1 MESKIEEA
9 HRAKAM
15 AEKHFMQKDLLGAK
29 SYGLKAQMLC
39 PELEGMSQMVAT
51 FGVHLAAETKVNGEP
66 DFYSILGMDVTATKS
81 KLKKQ
86 YKKLAVL
93 LHPDKNKTVGADGA
107 FRLVCEAWT
116 FLSDSVNRRSYD
128 QRRNSLA
135 WNNSLAGAYDNRSKS
150 SASYGRLDS
159 FWTVCT
165 SCHVQYE
172 YLRKYVNKRLSCKNC
187 RGVFIAVET
196 GLAPVDVSLPYCT
209 YPCVPE
215 IGHGN
220 HNSGVKYIPT
230 TTGYCAPNGT
240 SGHHTGHRSE
250 YVSPN
255 ISFQGST
262 SGNSV
267 GVFDHNGLSPASF
280 VFYQSDGEAKKTKA
294 NGRDKKL
301 KPTGRMPTNG
311 YTVHN
316 EVLKPRRGRPSK
328 KRKVD
333 LGSTCA
339 NRHEE
344 SSTNFALEAKIA
356 NENERLKATSKL
368 SSPLE
373 TSSKR
378 YSVAPTFDARQ
389 FLIDIARKEIRKKLG
404 EMRMASETAA
414 AEAEKRNVCEPA
426 KVSGSAGSRHRPE
439 AKRTVPMSIT
449 VPDSDFHDF
458 DQDRS
463 EECFK
468 PKQIWAL
475 YDEEDGMPRLY
486 CLIRDVLSVKPFQIY
501 ISYLSSRSDS
511 EFGSVNWLDSG
522 FTKSCGSF
530 RVFNSEMVDQVNI
543 FSHLL
548 RKEKAGRGGCVRIYP
563 RRGDIWAVYR
573 NWSPDWDR
581 TTPNEVRHRYE
592 MVEVLD
598 DYSEELGVW
607 VAPLIKLDR
616 FKTVYQRNPDNNSI
630 RYIQRREMLRFSHQV
645 PSCSLKVEG
654 TDLPGGCWDL
664 DPAAIPDELLAREA
678 EVCNTSSVSQME
690 KPVES
695 SDEQQNP
702 VKPKTLNQVEN
713 FVCTVIDEPRDDH
726 KMCTEE
732 QVLVELPKTAA
743 EHHLQIE
750 SKDPN

>member
-9 HRAKAM
+9 LRAKAT

-29 SYGLKAQMLC
+29 SYGIKAQMLC

-51 FGVHLAAETKVNGEP
+51 FGVYLAAEAKINGEP
-66 DFYSILGMDVTATKS
+66 DFYSILGMDATATKS

-116 FLSDSVNRRSYD
+116 LLSDSVNRRSYD
-128 QRRNSLA
+128 QRRNLFA
-135 WNNSLAGAYDNRSKS
+135 WNNSLAGAYENCSKS
-150 SASYGRLDS
+150 SASRGRLDS

-220 HNSGVKYIPT
+220 QNSGVKYVPT

-240 SGHHTGHRSE
+240 SGHHTGYRSE
-250 YVSPN
+250 HVSPN
-255 ISFQGST
+255 ISFQGSS

-267 GVFDHNGLSPASF
+267 GVFEHNGLSPASF
-280 VFYQSDGEAKKTKA
+280 AFHKSDGEAKKTKA
-294 NGRDKKL
+294 NGRDQKL
-301 KPTGRMPTNG
+301 KPTGHMPSNG
-311 YTVHN
+311 YTVQN
-316 EVLKPRRGRPSK
+316 EELKPRRGRPSK
-328 KRKVD
+328 KRKLD
-333 LGSTCA
+333 SGSTCV
-339 NRHEE
+339 NGHEE
-344 SSTNFALEAKIA
+344 ASTQSAVEPKIA
-356 NENERLKATSKL
+356 NENERSKAASKL
-368 SSPLE
+368 SSALE

-378 YSVAPTFDARQ
+378 YSMDARQ
-389 FLIDIARKEIRKKLG
+389 FLVDIARKEIRKKLE
-404 EMRMASETAA
+404 EMRIASEIEAA
-414 AEAEKRNVCEPA
+414 DAEKRNALEAA
-426 KVSGSAGSRHRPE
+426 KVSGPTGSRDQPE

-486 CLIRDVLSVKPFQIY
+486 CLIRDVLSVRPFQIY

-581 TTPNEVRHRYE
+581 TTPSEVRHKYE

-607 VAPLIKLDR
+607 VAPLIKLDP
-616 FKTVYQRNPDNNSI
+616 FKTVYQKTPDNESI
-630 RYIQRREMLRFSHQV
+630 RYIPRREMLRFSHQV

-654 TDLPGGCWDL
+654 TDLPEGCWDL
-664 DPAAIPDELLAREA
+664 DPAAIPDELLPRES
-678 EVCNTSSVSQME
+678 EVCNTSSVSRME
-690 KPVES
+690 MPIQS
-695 SDEQQNP
+695 TDEQQYQ
-702 VKPKTLNQVEN
+702 VKPEGLNQIEN
-713 FVCTVIDEPRDDH
+713 VVSIVVDEYQDAH

-732 QVLVELPKTAA
+732 QVLVGLAQTVA
-743 EHHLQIE
+743 EQHHQIE
-750 SKDPN
+750 SKPN

>member
-1 MESKIEEA
+1 MESNVEEGL
-9 HRAKAM
+9 RAKAK
-15 AEKHFMQKDLLGAK
+15 AEKHFMQKNLLGAK

-39 PELEGMSQMVAT
+39 PELEGVSQMVAT
-51 FGVHLAAETKVNGEP
+51 FEVYLAAETKINGEP

-93 LHPDKNKTVGADGA
+93 LHPDKNRTVGADGA
-107 FRLVCEAWT
+107 FRLICEAWT
-116 FLSDSVNRRSYD
+116 LLSDSVNRRSYD
-128 QRRNSLA
+128 QRRNSFA
-135 WNNSLAGAYDNRSKS
+135 WNNSLAGTYDNCSKS
-150 SASYGRLDS
+150 SASHGRLDS

-196 GLAPVDVSLPYCT
+196 GLAPMDVSLPYCT

-220 HNSGVKYIPT
+220 HNYGFKYIPT
-230 TTGYCAPNGT
+230 TSGYCAPNGT
-240 SGHHTGHRSE
+240 SGHHTGYRPE

-255 ISFQGST
+255 ISFQGSS

-267 GVFDHNGLSPASF
+267 GDFDHNGLSPASF
-280 VFYQSDGEAKKTKA
+280 VFYQCDGEAKKTKE
-294 NGRDKKL
+294 NGRDKML
-301 KPTGRMPTNG
+301 KSTGHITSNG

-316 EVLKPRRGRPSK
+316 EVLKPSRGRPSK
-328 KRKVD
+328 KRKLD
-333 LGSTCA
+333 LQNTSA
-339 NRHEE
+339 NGHEE
-344 SSTNFALEAKIA
+344 TSTKFALEAKVA

-368 SSPLE
+368 SSTSE

-389 FLIDIARKEIRKKLG
+389 FLIDIARKEILVKLE
-404 EMRMASETAA
+404 EMRVASESSA
-414 AEAEKRNVCEPA
+414 AEAEKRNVTEVA
-426 KVSGSAGSRHRPE
+426 KFADSTGSRYQPE
-439 AKRTVPMSIT
+439 AKRIVSMSIT

-511 EFGSVNWLDSG
+511 EFGSVNWLDAG

-581 TTPNEVRHRYE
+581 ATPNEVRHQYE

-598 DYSEELGVW
+598 DYSEELGIW
-607 VAPLIKLDR
+607 VAPLNKLDL
-616 FKTVYQRNPDNNSI
+616 FKTVYQRNPDNDSI
-630 RYIQRREMLRFSHQV
+630 RYIPRREMLRFSHQV
-645 PSCSLKVEG
+645 PSCSLKVGG
-654 TDLPGGCWDL
+654 TNLPEGCWDL
-664 DPAAIPDELLAREA
+664 DPAAIPDELLPRESD
-678 EVCNTSSVSQME
+678 VCNTLSVSQME
-690 KPVES
+690 KPIES
-695 SDEQQNP
+695 PDEQQYP
-702 VKPKTLNQVEN
+702 VKPKELNQIKNLVS
-713 FVCTVIDEPRDDH
+713 TVTDEPQEAY
-726 KMCTEE
+726 KMCMEE
-732 QVLVELPKTAA
+732 RVLVGGLPQTAP
-743 EHHLQIE
+743 
-750 SKDPN
+750 SN

>member
-1 MESKIEEA
+1 MESNVEEA
-9 HRAKAM
+9 LRAKAT
-15 AEKHFMQKDLLGAK
+15 AEKHFMLKDLLGAK

-51 FGVHLAAETKVNGEP
+51 FGVYLAAETKTNGEP

-116 FLSDSVNRRSYD
+116 LLSDSVNRRSYD
-128 QRRNSLA
+128 QRRNSFA
-135 WNNSLAGAYDNRSKS
+135 RNNSLAGADDNFYKS
-150 SASYGRLDS
+150 SASHGRLDS

-230 TTGYCAPNGT
+230 TSADGALNGT
-240 SGHHTGHRSE
+240 SGHHTGYRPE
-250 YVSPN
+250 FVSPN
-255 ISFQGST
+255 ISFQGS
-262 SGNSV
+262 SSANSV
-267 GVFDHNGLSPASF
+267 SVFDHNGLSPASF

-294 NGRDKKL
+294 NGRDQKL
-301 KPTGRMPTNG
+301 KPTGHMSSKG
-311 YTVHN
+311 YTVDN

-328 KRKVD
+328 KRKLD
-333 LGSTCA
+333 LGSTSV
-339 NRHEE
+339 NGHEE
-344 SSTNFALEAKIA
+344 TSTKFALEAKLA
-356 NENERLKATSKL
+356 NENERLRETSKL
-368 SSPLE
+368 SSTLE

-378 YSVAPTFDARQ
+378 YSVAPAFDLRQ
-389 FLIDIARKEIRKKLG
+389 FLMDVARKEIRVKLD
-404 EMRMASETAA
+404 EMRVASESAA
-414 AEAEKRNVCEPA
+414 AEAEKRNVLEAA
-426 KVSGSAGSRHRPE
+426 KVSGSTGSMHQPE
-439 AKRTVPMSIT
+439 AKRTVSMSIT

-486 CLIRDVLSVKPFQIY
+486 CLIRDVLSLKPFQIY
-501 ISYLSSRSDS
+501 ISYLNSRSDS

-548 RKEKAGRGGCVRIYP
+548 RKRKAGRGGCVRIYP

-573 NWSPDWDR
+573 NWSPFWDR
-581 TTPNEVRHRYE
+581 TTPNEVRHQYE
-592 MVEVLD
+592 MVEVFD

-616 FKTVYQRNPDNNSI
+616 FNTVYQRNPDNDSI
-630 RYIQRREMLRFSHQV
+630 QYIPRREMLRFSHQV
-645 PSCSLKVEG
+645 PSCSLKIEG
-654 TDLPGGCWDL
+654 TDLPEGCWDL
-664 DPAAIPDELLAREA
+664 DSAAIPDELLPRES
-678 EVCNTSSVSQME
+678 EVCNNLSVSQMDM
-690 KPVES
+690 PVER
-695 SDEQQNP
+695 SDEQQYL
-702 VKPKTLNQVEN
+702 VKPKRLNQIEN
-713 FVCTVIDEPRDDH
+713 LVSAVTDEPQEAY
-726 KMCTEE
+726 KMCVEE
-732 QVLVELPKTAA
+732 RLLVGGLPQTVA
-743 EHHLQIE
+743 EHLQI
-750 SKDPN
+750 D

>member
-1 MESKIEEA
+1 MESNIEEA
-9 HRAKAM
+9 LRAKAM
-15 AEKHFMQKDLLGAK
+15 AEKHFMQNDLLGAK

-39 PELEGMSQMVAT
+39 PELDGMSQMVTT
-51 FGVHLAAETKVNGEP
+51 FLVYLAAETKINGEP

-116 FLSDSVNRRSYD
+116 LLSDSVNRRSYD
-128 QRRNSLA
+128 IRRNSFS
-135 WNNSLAGAYDNRSKS
+135 WNNSLAGAYDNCSMS
-150 SASYGRLDS
+150 SASHGRLDS

-196 GLAPVDVSLPYCT
+196 GLSSVDVSLTYCT

-215 IGHGN
+215 IGHGS

-240 SGHHTGHRSE
+240 SGHHTGYRSD

-255 ISFQGST
+255 ILFQGSS

-280 VFYQSDGEAKKTKA
+280 VFYQSDGEAKTTKA
-294 NGRDKKL
+294 NGRDQKL
-301 KPTGRMPTNG
+301 KPTGHMSTNECL
-311 YTVHN
+311 HD

-328 KRKVD
+328 KRKFD
-333 LGSTCA
+333 LGSTPA
-339 NRHEE
+339 NGHED
-344 SSTNFALEAKIA
+344 TTTKFALEAKIA

-378 YSVAPTFDARQ
+378 YSMAPTFDARQ
-389 FLIDIARKEIRKKLG
+389 FLIDIARKEIRKKLE

-414 AEAEKRNVCEPA
+414 AEAEKRKACEAA
-426 KVSGSAGSRHRPE
+426 KASGSTGSRHQSK
-439 AKRTVPMSIT
+439 AKIPVPLSIT

-458 DQDRS
+458 DQVRS

-511 EFGSVNWLDSG
+511 EFGSVKWLDSG

-581 TTPNEVRHRYE
+581 TTSNEVRHQYE

-607 VAPLIKLDR
+607 VTPLIKLNQ
-616 FKTVYQRNPDNNSI
+616 FKTVYQRNPDNDSI
-630 RYIQRREMLRFSHQV
+630 RYIPRREMLRFSHQV
-645 PSCSLKVEG
+645 PSCSLKLQG
-654 TDLPGGCWDL
+654 TDLPEGCWDL
-664 DPAAIPDELLAREA
+664 DPAAIPDELLPREF

-690 KPVES
+690 KFIES
-695 SDEQQNP
+695 PDEQQHP
-702 VKPKTLNQVEN
+702 VK
-713 FVCTVIDEPRDDH
+713 H
-726 KMCTEE
+726 KG
-732 QVLVELPKTAA
+732 LD
-743 EHHLQIE
+743 QIE
-750 SKDPN
+750 SFVSTVIASGCTQNVYGRTSSGGASANCS